1 MRMERSGTGSRGVYS
16 PLPLRRSWL
25 TVGGSTVVVCGDCCY
40 TMCMHSNRRSVD
52 TLIDSIAQM
61 DEQELDRMQSAIDR
75 RRGSLKKKQSIVV
88 ERREHR
94 NGVLQLEGRAYRRKK
109 DGELT
114 ERGPYWY
121 FHYREGG
128 KQRTLYVGKTD
139 NPETVVDERL
149 GKE

>member
-1 MRMERSGTGSRGVYS
+1 
-16 PLPLRRSWL
+16 
-25 TVGGSTVVVCGDCCY
+25 
-40 TMCMHSNRRSVD
+40 MHSNRRSVEA
-52 TLIDSIAQM
+52 LIDSIAEM
-61 DEQELDRMQSAIDR
+61 DEQELDRLQAAIDR
-75 RRGSLKKKQSIVV
+75 RRGRSKQSTVL

-114 ERGPYWY
+114 ERGLYWY

-139 NPETVVDERL
+139 NPEAVVDEKL

>member
-1 MRMERSGTGSRGVYS
+1 
-16 PLPLRRSWL
+16 
-25 TVGGSTVVVCGDCCY
+25 
-40 TMCMHSNRRSVD
+40 MHINNPSA
-52 TLIDSIAQM
+52 DSIIASIAEM
-61 DEQELDRMQSAIDR
+61 DEQELDRLQAAIDR
-75 RRGSLKKKQSIVV
+75 RRGGSKQSTVL
-88 ERREHR
+88 ERREYR

-139 NPETVVDERL
+139 NPEAVVDEKL

>member
-1 MRMERSGTGSRGVYS
+1 
-16 PLPLRRSWL
+16 
-25 TVGGSTVVVCGDCCY
+25 
-40 TMCMHSNRRSVD
+40 MHNNRQSVD
-52 TLIDSIAQM
+52 SLIDSIAEM
-61 DEQELDRMQSAIDR
+61 NERELERLQAAIDR
-75 RRGSLKKKQSIVV
+75 RRGALKKKQSTVL
-88 ERREHR
+88 ERREYR

-139 NPETVVDERL
+139 NPEAVVNEKL